1 MRVEV
6 RARMRARARV
16 SKRVGGSSG
25 AHQGRGRRLEGL
37 QPCGGN
43 RGHVDVRV
51 AVHDLVGEH
60 AADAGTGED
69 ADGVEASGDVVVA
82 QLGRLAD
89 DGRQVGRERL
99 GAAEELL
106 GAHLETR
113 GHAPHGLLE
122 KRRDPLPI
130 WIELAEGEG
139 VRHAL
144 DRPRRGVGLEEAN
157 LDRATPRLRLRV
169 WV

>member
-51 AVHDLVGEH
+51 AVHDLVSEH
-60 AADAGTGED
+60 TADAGPGQN
-69 ADGVEASGDVVVA
+69 ADGVEAGGDVVVA
-82 QLGRLAD
+82 QLGRLAY

-157 LDRATPRLRLRV
+157 LDRVRCRLRLRV
-169 WV
+169 WA